1 MEKYCRCRVSKQKCA
16 AFYILYSVQCTI
28 SQTSLCPDSLKEDES
43 EAKIEQPSQ
52 QKRSC
57 QDFLNQGETDRD
69 K

>member
-1 MEKYCRCRVSKQKCA
+1 MQSKQTKMCS
-16 AFYILYSVQCTI
+16 ILHTVQCTVQCTV

>member
-1 MEKYCRCRVSKQKCA
+1 MQYFTYCTV
-16 AFYILYSVQCTI
+16 YSVQL